1 MRTFLI
7 VSVLAGILTLVVACG
22 GNSPE
27 GTPTATLIPTGS
39 NGSGD
44 PTVTPE
50 PTPTSAATEVVLPKQ
65 YSSPPPMTIDPDK
78 TYTAT
83 LVTAEGTMVLEL
95 LPKVA
100 PVTVNNF
107 VFLAREGYYDG
118 VPFHRILE
126 GFMVQTGD
134 PTGTGRGGPG
144 YRFEDEPVTLEYR
157 RGAVA
162 MANAGPDTNGS
173 QFFIM
178 HGDRSLPKLYTI
190 FGNVSDGLDTLDK
203 IAGTAVAANAN
214 GEVSAPSTEV
224 RITSVTITEG

>member
-1 MRTFLI
+1 LRTFFI
-7 VSVLAGILTLVVACG
+7 VFALAGSLALAVACG

-27 GTPTATLIPTGS
+27 GTPTATLIPVDS

-50 PTPTSAATEVVLPKQ
+50 PTPTSAATEIVLPKQ
-65 YSSPPPMTIDPDK
+65 YSSPPSMTIDAEK
-78 TYTAT
+78 IYTAT
-83 LVTAEGTMVLEL
+83 LETSEGTMVLEL

-144 YRFEDEPVTLEYR
+144 YLFEDEPVTLDYV

-162 MANAGPDTNGS
+162 MANADADTNGS

-178 HGDRSLPKLYTI
+178 HSDRSLPKQWTI
-190 FGNVSDGLDTLDK
+190 FGQVLDGFDTLDR
-203 IAGTAVAANAN
+203 IASAAVTANPK
-214 GEVSAPSTEV
+214 GEVSAPLTEI
-224 RITSVTITEG
+224 RITSVAITES